1 MACLKEKNSLKSVDR
16 RRMSFQGLVIHFLT
30 CVLPISCSIVN
41 YYIVND
47 MPLSSNLTC
56 QRYNQY
62 FIPCGTLEWLQEITQ
77 YSSSRIFFLD
87 HENTISTKN
96 IQLQF
101 SSLEFVELKAWNNTT
116 NSAITCRYD
125 FSASFINVEKVIIN
139 SINFNNCGK
148 SAPII
153 KFGETST
160 KVVKLIK
167 IINSRFIGS
176 SHNSVLI
183 STNVVELQVT
193 DSIFNKGKT
202 LAVDFED
209 FGVVSNITFRN
220 VNFSHNEDGLLKYW
234 ATSHRE
240 SFVVIS
246 DCIFKNNI
254 LSNLD
259 PLVIDLLSVH
269 SVTLVHSI
277 FIENFAQNV
286 VRTSNVIETAIVGCY
301 FESNIAVFDVV
312 LNVIKHIRNSSFITV
327 RNTEFRNNTNMNR
340 GNSLYID
347 RVFSTEILNCTF
359 IINKPARK
367 GNSPLKIINSHE
379 IVISQTALDENQVK
393 SEGGALYLRNFN
405 VLIIDFS
412 NFTSNVAENGGA
424 IAIKDS
430 FLYANTI
437 IIQNCI
443 FSNNRAKSN
452 GGAVQIHS
460 RSLMVMNSQF
470 FNNFALKGDGGALN
484 VSGSLFINSSV
495 FFFNKAING
504 GGVSMYQGHAII
516 RNATFNN
523 NLAKIGNGGA
533 IANIEN
539 VTVIV
544 SNCTFIKNSAPQG
557 KGGAFYIIS
566 ADVTVSFSV
575 FTNNSA
581 QCGGALHVAYNT
593 GIMLCQ
599 SIFTANHADITR
611 GGAIHSTSVE
621 VDIFYC
627 TFQDNIATTGGG
639 AVSAGVVSLT
649 IQNSAFHSN
658 KASEGAGLEMLD
670 GQTTIHN
677 SQFTLNTVD
686 RSIGGGGG
694 AVSVKG
700 DKLELH
706 NCTFYDN
713 SVLQDG
719 GKGGAVY
726 VISLSSLIWSHNTF
740 TRNSANDGGAVYIQ
754 NTHRAVLWECTFKWN
769 QAKWSGGALVMSKHD
784 SEVFLLAYCDF
795 LGNTATHGGALA
807 LNASAAFPTLI
818 YSCSNHTDWL
828 DQNIAEALFCL
839 KHNSSIQVTTLD
851 GISYFNFTIITNC
864 TFSGNKLNS
873 KESRGGAI
881 AIQGIQRGIGQ
892 VFDKSTTDRIIIQ
905 NCTFTGN
912 NAGKGG
918 GIYCNAS
925 RIFVK
930 DTTFQQNSAKLNGGG
945 ISLNASWMCLEGE
958 IHFISNEVTCEHGRG
973 GAIYSDQGYNSCKTN
988 SCPIVWTNQTKM
1000 RFTRN
1005 TATVGPILYGGM
1017 LDRCDSLPGKSIKT
1031 SLERFLLSSMD
1042 RYKLSSKAITSPRT
1056 NFCFKD
1062 NCSTRRRTI
1071 SSIFPGQ
1078 SFTLNIGCV
1087 DQLMQPFNNCLVQSE
1102 YNSTDFELGTGE
1114 SKRHIN
1120 GYDIITFLLNSNQKG
1135 ATILKMIGKIH
1146 CTDGEWNKLEIIV
1159 HVDQCPLGFQLD
1171 NKKCG
1176 CDKRLLNTTMRIE
1189 CSIDKE
1195 LLILNGIGWLSYEG
1209 GLLRTHSDCPLDYC
1223 FRNLKYISVLEP
1235 DSQCANNHGG
1245 ILCGGCVAN
1254 HSVVLGSWKC
1264 MECSHSPRYNFVW
1277 LTVVMA
1283 IAGVILVVFLSVF
1296 KITVSSGTI
1305 NGLIF
1310 YANVLSFGGL
1320 LDTSSCS
1327 LHPILHVF
1335 ISWINLDLGI
1345 EVCFYSG
1352 MDVYQK
1358 TWLQFVFP
1366 IYIWFLVVGIIV
1378 VCHYSSTVMKI
1389 MGMRNIEVLAT
1400 LFLLSYAKLL
1410 KTIVTVFSVTS
1421 IMVASASNTSDQLH
1435 PHQVWVY
1442 DGRIDYLGSKHLPLF
1457 VVAVLF
1463 LFLLFLPYTLFL
1475 LFGQWLQHVPRKRG
1489 IKWMHSTFISTI
1501 MDAYHAPY
1509 TKHHRYWTGLGLLI
1523 RCCLFTI
1530 FGTSYSIRTNL
1541 TSIAIAVVILL
1552 VIRLASTSQLYNNKI
1567 VGLLELFCLCNLGIL
1582 AVVLLCNLTLCTA
1595 KTVSASLLFVAFSCM
1610 LLVHLYQE
1618 IEKSSIKCKNIKHS
1632 IYKCFAEYR
1641 AKSDTQDD
1649 DNGEVLK
1656 LPQGTSTTSYFNL
1669 RESLI
1674 DSSM

>member
-1 MACLKEKNSLKSVDR
+1 
-16 RRMSFQGLVIHFLT
+16 MSFQGLVIHFLT

-56 QRYNQY
+56 KRYNQY
-62 FIPCGTLEWLQEITQ
+62 FQPCGTLEWLQEITQ
-77 YSSSRIFFLD
+77 YNSSRVFFLD
-87 HENTISTKN
+87 QENTISTKN

-125 FSASFINVEKVIIN
+125 FSAAFINMEKVIIN
-139 SINFNNCGK
+139 SVNFNNCGK

-160 KVVKLIK
+160 NVKLIK
-167 IINSRFIGS
+167 IINSSFIGS
-176 SHNSVLI
+176 SRNSVLI

-193 DSIFNKGKT
+193 DSIFSKGKT

-209 FGVVSNITFRN
+209 FAVVSNITFRN

-246 DCIFKNNI
+246 DCNFKNNT
-254 LSNLD
+254 LSTLD
-259 PLVIDLLSVH
+259 SLVIDLLSVH
-269 SVTLVHSI
+269 SVTLVHSV
-277 FIENFAQNV
+277 FIENFVQTV
-286 VRTSNVIETAIVGCY
+286 VRTSNVKETTIADCY
-301 FESNIAVFDVV
+301 FVSNIAVFDVV
-312 LNVIKHIRNSSFITV
+312 LNVHNKRFRNCSLITV
-327 RNTEFRNNTNMNR
+327 SNTVVINNINKLT
-340 GNSLYID
+340 GNALLID
-347 RVFSTEILNCTF
+347 GVLSAEILNCNFT
-359 IINKPARK
+359 INKPAGGR
-367 GNSPLKIINSHE
+367 NSPLKIINSHE
-379 IVISQTALDENQVK
+379 IVISQTALDANHVK

-412 NFTSNVAENGGA
+412 KFTSNVAETGGA
-424 IAIKDS
+424 IAIENG
-430 FLYANTI
+430 FLYAINTI
-437 IIQNCI
+437 IIQHCI

-460 RSLMVMNSQF
+460 SSLTVMNSQF
-470 FNNFALKGDGGALN
+470 FNNSALKGDGGALN
-484 VSGSLFINSSV
+484 ISGNLFINSSV
-495 FFFNKAING
+495 FLFNKAING
-504 GGVSMYQGHAII
+504 GVLTMSQGHAII
-516 RNATFNN
+516 QNATFNN
-523 NLAKIGNGGA
+523 NLARKGNGGA
-533 IANIEN
+533 IANKGN

-566 ADVTVSFSV
+566 AEVTVSFSV

-581 QCGGALHVAYNT
+581 QCGGALHAAYNT
-593 GIMLCQ
+593 SIMLCQ
-599 SIFTANHADITR
+599 SILTANHADLTR
-611 GGAIHSTSVE
+611 GGAIHFTSVE
-621 VDIFYC
+621 VDIFHC

-639 AVSAGVVSLT
+639 AVSSGVISLT

-658 KASEGAGLEMLD
+658 KASEGTALEMLD

-700 DKLELH
+700 DTLELH
-706 NCTFYDN
+706 NCTFHAN
-713 SVLQDG
+713 SALQDG

-726 VISLSSLIWSHNTF
+726 VTSLNSLIWIQITF
-740 TRNSANDGGAVYIQ
+740 THNSAKDGGAVYIQ
-754 NTHRAVLWECTFKWN
+754 NTRTAVLWECTFKWN
-769 QAKWSGGALVMSKHD
+769 QAKRSGGALVMSKHD
-784 SEVFLLAYCDF
+784 FEVFLLAYCDF
-795 LGNTATHGGALA
+795 LGNTATFGGALA

-839 KHNSSIQVTTLD
+839 KHNSSIQITTLD
-851 GISYFNFTIITNC
+851 GISHFNFTIITNC

-892 VFDKSTTDRIIIQ
+892 VFDKSTTDRIIVQ
-905 NCTFTGN
+905 NCMFTGN

-918 GIYCNAS
+918 GIYSNAS

-958 IHFISNEVTCEHGRG
+958 IRFISNEVTFEHGRG

-988 SCPIVWTNQTKM
+988 ACPIVWTNQTKM

-1005 TATVGPILYGGM
+1005 TAAVGPILYGGM

-1031 SLERFLLSSMD
+1031 ALEGYLLSNMKS
-1042 RYKLSSKAITSPRT
+1042 YKWSSRTITSPRT
-1056 NFCFKD
+1056 TFCFKD

-1078 SFTLNIGCV
+1078 SFTVNVGCV
-1087 DQLMQPFNNCLVQSE
+1087 DQLLQPFNNCLVQSE

-1114 SKRHIN
+1114 SKRPIN
-1120 GYDIITFLLNSNQKG
+1120 GYDKITFLLNSNQKG
-1135 ATILKMIGKIH
+1135 AAILKMLGNIH

-1176 CDKRLLNTTMRIE
+1176 CDKRLINTSMRIE

-1195 LLILNGIGWLSYEG
+1195 LLILNGIGWLSYKG

-1235 DSQCANNHGG
+1235 DSQCTNNHEG

-1254 HSVVLGSWKC
+1254 HSVVIGSWKC

-1283 IAGVILVVFLSVF
+1283 IAGVVLVVFLSVF
-1296 KITVSSGTI
+1296 KMTVSSGTI

-1320 LDTSSCS
+1320 LDTSFCS
-1327 LHPILHVF
+1327 LLPILHVF

-1366 IYIWFLVVGIIV
+1366 IYIWVLVG
-1378 VCHYSSTVMKI
+1378 
-1389 MGMRNIEVLAT
+1389 
-1400 LFLLSYAKLL
+1400 
-1410 KTIVTVFSVTS
+1410 
-1421 IMVASASNTSDQLH
+1421 
-1435 PHQVWVY
+1435 
-1442 DGRIDYLGSKHLPLF
+1442 GS
-1457 VVAVLF
+1457 
-1463 LFLLFLPYTLFL
+1463 
-1475 LFGQWLQHVPRKRG
+1475 
-1489 IKWMHSTFISTI
+1489 
-1501 MDAYHAPY
+1501 
-1509 TKHHRYWTGLGLLI
+1509 
-1523 RCCLFTI
+1523 
-1530 FGTSYSIRTNL
+1530 
-1541 TSIAIAVVILL
+1541 
-1552 VIRLASTSQLYNNKI
+1552 
-1567 VGLLELFCLCNLGIL
+1567 
-1582 AVVLLCNLTLCTA
+1582 
-1595 KTVSASLLFVAFSCM
+1595 
-1610 LLVHLYQE
+1610 
-1618 IEKSSIKCKNIKHS
+1618 
-1632 IYKCFAEYR
+1632 
-1641 AKSDTQDD
+1641 
-1649 DNGEVLK
+1649 
-1656 LPQGTSTTSYFNL
+1656 
-1669 RESLI
+1669 
-1674 DSSM
+1674 

>member
-1 MACLKEKNSLKSVDR
+1 M
-16 RRMSFQGLVIHFLT
+16 
-30 CVLPISCSIVN
+30 
-41 YYIVND
+41 
-47 MPLSSNLTC
+47 
-56 QRYNQY
+56 
-62 FIPCGTLEWLQEITQ
+62 
-77 YSSSRIFFLD
+77 
-87 HENTISTKN
+87 
-96 IQLQF
+96 
-101 SSLEFVELKAWNNTT
+101 
-116 NSAITCRYD
+116 
-125 FSASFINVEKVIIN
+125 EKVIIN
-139 SINFNNCGK
+139 SVNFNNCGK
-148 SAPII
+148 SSPII
-153 KFGETST
+153 KFSETST
-160 KVVKLIK
+160 KLVKLIK
-167 IINSRFIGS
+167 IINSRFIRS

-183 STNVVELQVT
+183 STNVVELQIT

-209 FGVVSNITFRN
+209 FCVVSNITFRN
-220 VNFSHNEDGLLKYW
+220 VNFSHNEDGLLKYC

-246 DCIFKNNI
+246 DCNFKNNI
-254 LSNLD
+254 LSTLD
-259 PLVIDLLSVH
+259 SLVIDLSSVH
-269 SVTLVHSI
+269 SVTLVHSV

-286 VRTSNVIETAIVGCY
+286 VKTTNVNETAIAGCY
-301 FESNIAVFDVV
+301 FESNIAIYDVI
-312 LNVIKHIRNSSFITV
+312 LNVHNKHFRNFSLTIVS
-327 RNTEFRNNTNMNR
+327 NTEFRNNTNTKT
-340 GNSLYID
+340 GNALYISD
-347 RVFSTEILNCTF
+347 VLNAMILNCTF
-359 IINKPARK
+359 IINKPAGKR
-367 GNSPLKIINSHE
+367 NSPLKIINSHK
-379 IVISQTALDENQVK
+379 IVINQTALDANQVK
-393 SEGGALYLRNFN
+393 SEGGALYLINFN
-405 VLIIDFS
+405 VMIIDCS

-430 FLYANTI
+430 FLYANTV
-437 IIQNCI
+437 IIQHCI
-443 FSNNRAKSN
+443 FSNNRAKSK

-460 RSLMVMNSQF
+460 RSLTVMNSQF
-470 FNNFALKGDGGALN
+470 YNNFALKGDGGALN
-484 VSGSLFINSSV
+484 VSGNLVINSSV

-504 GGVSMYQGHAII
+504 GGVSMYQGHAVIQ
-516 RNATFNN
+516 NATFNN
-523 NLAKIGNGGA
+523 NLAKNGNGGA
-533 IANIEN
+533 IANKGN

-544 SNCTFIKNSAPQG
+544 SNCTFIKNSAPEG
-557 KGGAFYIIS
+557 NGGAIFVIS
-566 ADVTVSFSV
+566 AEVTVSFSV

-581 QCGGALHVAYNT
+581 QCGGALDVAYKSRT
-593 GIMLCQ
+593 VLYQ
-599 SIFTANHADITR
+599 SSFTANHADLTR
-611 GGAIHSTSVE
+611 GGAIHFSSVE
-621 VDIFYC
+621 VEICHC

-639 AVSAGVVSLT
+639 AVSAGVISLT
-649 IQNSAFHSN
+649 IQNSAFLSN
-658 KASEGAGLEMLD
+658 KASEGAALEMLD

-686 RSIGGGGG
+686 RSGDGGG
-694 AVSVKG
+694 AVLVKG

-726 VISLSSLIWSHNTF
+726 VTSLSSLIWSHNTF

-769 QAKWSGGALVMSKHD
+769 QAKRSGGALVMSKHD

-828 DQNIAEALFCL
+828 DQNIAEAIFYL
-839 KHNSSIQVTTLD
+839 KHNSPVGIAKFD
-851 GISYFNFTIITNC
+851 GISHFYFTIITSC
-864 TFSGNKLNS
+864 IFSGNELNG
-873 KESRGGAI
+873 KKSRGGAV
-881 AIQGIQRGIGQ
+881 AIQGLYRE
-892 VFDKSTTDRIIIQ
+892 VLFDKLITDRIIIQ
-905 NCTFTGN
+905 NSRFTGN
-912 NAGKGG
+912 SAGMGG
-918 GIYCNAS
+918 GIYSNAS

-945 ISLNASWMCLEGE
+945 ISLNTSWMCLEGE
-958 IHFISNEVTCEHGRG
+958 IHFISNEVTFEHGRG
-973 GAIYSDQGYNSCKTN
+973 GAIYSDQGYNSCKMN
-988 SCPIVWTNQTKM
+988 ACPIVWTNQTKM

-1005 TATVGPILYGGM
+1005 TATIGPILYGGM

-1031 SLERFLLSSMD
+1031 ALEGFLLSNKES
-1042 RYKLSSKAITSPRT
+1042 YKWSSRAITSPKK

-1062 NCSTRRRTI
+1062 SCSTRRRTI

-1078 SFTLNIGCV
+1078 SFTVNVGCV

-1114 SKRHIN
+1114 SKRPIN
-1120 GYDIITFLLNSNQKG
+1120 GYDNITFLLNSNQKG
-1135 ATILKMIGKIH
+1135 ATLLKMLGNIH

-1421 IMVASASNTSDQLH
+1421 IMVASASNRSDQLH
-1435 PHQVWVY
+1435 LHQVWVY

-1501 MDAYHAPY
+1501 LDAYHAPY

-1552 VIRLASTSQLYNNKI
+1552 AIRLASTSQLYNKKM
-1567 VGLLELFCLCNLGIL
+1567 VGLLELFYLCNLVIL
-1582 AVVLLCNLTLCTA
+1582 AVVLLCKLTLCTVI
-1595 KTVSASLLFVAFSCM
+1595 TVSASLLFIVFVCT
-1610 LLVHLYQE
+1610 LLFHLYQE
-1618 IEKSSIKCKNIKHS
+1618 IEKSSIKCKNIKYS
-1632 IYKCFAEYR
+1632 ISKCFADYR
-1641 AKSDTQDD
+1641 AKSDTQDND
-1649 DNGEVLK
+1649 DDEVLK
-1656 LPQGTSTTSYFNL
+1656 LPQGTSTNSYFNL

-1674 DSSM
+1674 DSTM